1 MAGYVLHLSEQENIT
16 LSAAVTRRLIDGGD
30 GDAALLYLCLLKNRG
45 SASPETLR
53 AELKW
58 DEARRSRA
66 EAALAR
72 MGLVSAPK
80 PEEPTPSPVP
90 APTAERPA
98 YSREDVARKL
108 EQDASFSALLRE
120 VERKLGPLSTPS
132 VGKLLGLYEDLGLP
146 ADVLF
151 LLVNHCI
158 ARHAA
163 QYGAAAER
171 LPAAD
176 YSLSCHLPDGSSAYT
191 FCMCPGGEV
200 FAAAS
205 EAGGVCTNGMSNSRR
220 DGENA
225 NAAVLVTL
233 RPEDFPDKSTL
244 GGMYWQRSI
253 EQRAFARGGGNYH
266 APAQLAGDFLAG
278 RASTGPGRVQPTY
291 RPGVT
296 WCDLHDMLPARITDT
311 LAQALPAFGR
321 KLRGFDDPDAVLT
334 APETRSSSPVR
345 IVRGEDRCSTGVP
358 GLYPC
363 GEGAGYAGGI
373 TSAAVDGLRC
383 AESVLAALQN
393 EA

>member
-1 MAGYVLHLSEQENIT
+1 MAQKVVGYVRFQVPAGKATPAPPVGPALGQYGVNIGQFT
-16 LSAAVTRRLIDGGD
+16 KDFNERTKGD
-30 GDAALLYLCLLKNRG
+30 MGMMIPVVITVYSDRSFTFITKTPPAALLIKKACG
-45 SASPETLR
+45 IETASGVPQRDKVATISKADVQKI
-53 AELKW
+53 AELKKP
-58 DEARRSRA
+58 DLNAA
-66 EAALAR
+66 TLEAAMSMIAGTAR
-72 MGLVSAPK
+72 SMGVRI
-80 PEEPTPSPVP
+80 EH
-90 APTAERPA
+90 R
-98 YSREDVARKL
+98 
-108 EQDASFSALLRE
+108 Q
-120 VERKLGPLSTPS
+120 
-132 VGKLLGLYEDLGLP
+132 
-146 ADVLF
+146 ADI
-151 LLVNHCI
+151 N
-158 ARHAA
+158 AA

-383 AESVLAALQN
+383 AESVLTALQN